1 MAGAKSLMK
10 SLQLLCRAALAMLVP
25 VACFGADPVAD
36 PLERPAMSS
45 RHANAAFLLDIV
57 RAGKRLVAVGERGT
71 VLLSDDDGR
80 SWRQARQVPVG
91 VSLTRVAFPS
101 AKSGWVVGHAGVV
114 LASDDGGETW
124 SRRLDGYTAAA
135 AALKAAQDALARR
148 ESAANRQALWE
159 AERLVA
165 DGPDKPFL
173 DLHFTTPQRGFV
185 VGAYGII
192 FRTEDGGKSWQAWM
206 SHLENPKGYHL
217 NAIAAVEGVLYIAGE
232 HGLVLRSTD
241 GGEHFSTLKLPYE
254 GSFFIAAPYGRKIV
268 VGGLRGNA
276 FVSEDQGKSWKP
288 LDVAMPVS
296 LAHVAPLSGG
306 GLLVINQAGQA
317 LRGSG
322 EGVRPL
328 RMPPLPPLTAA
339 VEAADGAI
347 VAATYRG
354 PRRLPPP

>member
-1 MAGAKSLMK
+1 MK
-10 SLQLLCRAALAMLVP
+10 PLQLLCRAA
-25 VACFGADPVAD
+25 VATLLPTACCGAGPVAD
-36 PLERPAMSS
+36 PLERPAMIS
-45 RHANAAFLLDIV
+45 RRADAAFLLDIA

-80 SWRQARQVPVG
+80 SWRQARQVPVA
-91 VSLTRVAFPS
+91 VTLTRVAFPS
-101 AKSGWVVGHAGVV
+101 TNSGWAVGHAGVV
-114 LASDDGGETW
+114 LASDDAGETW
-124 SRRLDGYTAAA
+124 SRRLDGRTAAT
-135 AALKAAQDALARR
+135 AALDAAQAALAR
-148 ESAANRQALWE
+148 EPNPSSKHALRE

-192 FRTEDGGKSWQAWM
+192 FRTEDGGRTWRPWM
-206 SHLENPKGYHL
+206 SHLDNPNGYHL
-217 NAIAAVEGVLYIAGE
+217 NAIAAVDGVLYIAGE
-232 HGLVLRSTD
+232 HGLMLRSTD

-254 GSFFIAAPYGRKIV
+254 GSFFTVAPDAGKIV

-276 FVSEDQGKSWKP
+276 FVSADQGKSWKR
-288 LDVAMPVS
+288 LDVAVPVS

-306 GLLVINQAGQA
+306 GLLFTNQAGQA

-322 EGVRPL
+322 DGL
-328 RMPPLPPLTAA
+328 RSLRLPPLPPLTAA

-347 VAATYRG
+347 VAATHRG

>member
-1 MAGAKSLMK
+1 MK
-10 SLQLLCRAALAMLVP
+10 SSKLLICWAVLAALAP
-25 VACFGADPVAD
+25 AACFGAAPVAD
-36 PLERPAMSS
+36 PIERPAMISK
-45 RHANAAFLLDIV
+45 RANAAFLLDIA

-80 SWRQARQVPVG
+80 SWRQARQVPVA

-101 AKSGWVVGHAGVV
+101 TKSGWAVGHAGVV

-124 SRRLDGYTAAA
+124 SRRLDGRNAAA
-135 AALKAAQDALARR
+135 AALKAAQAALARQT
-148 ESAANRQALWE
+148 SAANRRALQE

-173 DLHFTTPQRGFV
+173 DLSFTMPQRGFV
-185 VGAYGII
+185 VGAYGMI
-192 FRTEDGGKSWQAWM
+192 FRTEDGGRNWQPWM

-254 GSFFIAAPYGRKIV
+254 GSFFTVAPAGRKVV

-276 FVSEDQGKSWKP
+276 FVSEDQGKSWKR
-288 LDVAMPVS
+288 LDVAVPVS
-296 LAHVAPLSGG
+296 LTNAAPLSGG
-306 GLLVINQAGQA
+306 GLLFVNQAGQA
-317 LRGSG
+317 LRGSS

-339 VEAADGAI
+339 IEAADGAI

-354 PRRLPPP
+354 ALRLPPAP

>member
-1 MAGAKSLMK
+1 MK
-10 SLQLLCRAALAMLVP
+10 PLQLLCRAAAAMLVP
-25 VACFGADPVAD
+25 AACSGAAPVAD
-36 PLERPAMSS
+36 PLERPALIS
-45 RHANAAFLLDIV
+45 RRADAAFLLDIA

-80 SWRQARQVPVG
+80 SWRQARQVPVA
-91 VSLTRVAFPS
+91 VTLTRVTFPS
-101 AKSGWVVGHAGVV
+101 PNAGWAVGHAGVV
-114 LASDDGGETW
+114 LASDDTGATW
-124 SRRLDGYTAAA
+124 SRRLDGRHAAA
-135 AALKAAQDALARR
+135 AALAAAQAALAR
-148 ESAANRQALWE
+148 EPNAANRHALKE

-192 FRTEDGGKSWQAWM
+192 FRTEDGGRTWHPWM
-206 SHLENPKGYHL
+206 SRLDNPNGYHL
-217 NAIAAVEGVLYIAGE
+217 NAIAAVDEVLYIAGE
-232 HGLVLRSTD
+232 HGLMLRSTD
-241 GGEHFSTLKLPYE
+241 GGEHFFSLKLPYE
-254 GSFFIAAPYGRKIV
+254 GSFFTVAPNNGKVV

-276 FVSEDQGKSWKP
+276 FVSADQGKSWKR
-288 LDVAMPVS
+288 LGVAVPVT

-306 GLLVINQAGQA
+306 GLLFTNQAGQA
-317 LRGSG
+317 LRDSG

-328 RMPPLPPLTAA
+328 RLPPLPPLTAA

-354 PRRLPPP
+354 PRRLPSP

>member
-1 MAGAKSLMK
+1 
-10 SLQLLCRAALAMLVP
+10 MLVP
-25 VACFGADPVAD
+25 AACCGAAPVAD
-36 PLERPAMSS
+36 PLERPAMHS
-45 RHANAAFLLDIV
+45 RRADAALLLDIA

-80 SWRQARQVPVG
+80 SWRQAGQVPVA
-91 VSLTRVAFPS
+91 VSLTRVTFLS
-101 AKSGWVVGHAGVV
+101 ANSGWAVGHAGVV

-124 SRRLDGYTAAA
+124 SRRLDGRNAAA
-135 AALKAAQDALARR
+135 AALDAAREALAR
-148 ESAANRQALWE
+148 EPNPANQHALQE

-173 DLHFTTPQRGFV
+173 DLHFTTPRRGFV

-192 FRTEDGGKSWQAWM
+192 FRTEDGGRTWQPWM

-217 NAIAAVEGVLYIAGE
+217 NAIAAVEEVLYIAGE
-232 HGLVLRSTD
+232 HGLMLRSTD
-241 GGEHFSTLKLPYE
+241 GGEHFSTLELPYE
-254 GSFFIAAPYGRKIV
+254 GSFFTVAPDGRKVV

-276 FVSEDQGKSWKP
+276 FVSEDQGKSWKR
-288 LDVAMPVS
+288 LAVAVPVS

-306 GLLVINQAGQA
+306 GLLFINQAGQA
-317 LRGSG
+317 LHGG
-322 EGVRPL
+322 AEGARPL
-328 RMPPLPPLTAA
+328 RLPPLPPLTAA

-354 PRRLPPP
+354 PRRLPPPP